1 MSIDE
6 WVCIDG
12 YRWGRLN
19 LETGI
24 GATDLDSHLKDEK
37 ERR

>member
-1 MSIDE
+1 MA
-6 WVCIDG
+6 IDG
-12 YRWGRLN
+12 HLN